1 MIMQRIF
8 FTLVA
13 LVMLSG
19 CSKKIKET
27 MGVVTPGPDEYKVQ
41 RGKALEI
48 PPHYDLPTPGSVYE
62 AQTSADSNFQNLN
75 AGEQELI
82 KEIEGK

>member
-1 MIMQRIF
+1 MQRIF
-8 FTLVA
+8 LILTA
-13 LVMLSG
+13 LIAVSS

-48 PPHYDLPTPGSVYE
+48 PPHYDLPTPGAAYSTRESLDSSV
-62 AQTSADSNFQNLN
+62 NLN
-75 AGEQELI
+75 DGEKELI
-82 KEIEGK
+82 KEIEGR

>member
-1 MIMQRIF
+1 MKKVF
-8 FTLVA
+8 LTLVT
-13 LVMLSG
+13 LITVTG

-48 PPHYDLPTPGSVYE
+48 PPHYDLPTPGNAYE
-62 AQTSADSNFQNLN
+62 AQTSSDSNFQNLN

>member
-1 MIMQRIF
+1 MQRIF
-8 FTLVA
+8 LTLAA
-13 LVMLSG
+13 LIAISS

-48 PPHYDLPTPGSVYE
+48 PPHYDLPTPGNAYE
-62 AQTSADSNFQNLN
+62 AQTGSDSNFQNLN